1 MLALRCTPPTRAAFS
16 AIDRPPSVLVL
27 RWWCS
32 WHKLLK
38 LLRASVP
45 PARRRMMWS
54 QLSPRPPLLERGRTF
69 PPVVQLRQARYR
81 TSGEWIVPDIREV
94 VFDRAWTERAACIGE
109 EELFGAEG
117 VGPTQR
123 LEASSA
129 TQLLKLLI
137 CAGCPVRVQ
146 CLRSA
151 LDPPALSP
159 NSPAREWGIWGG
171 TDDWERGQTRDLPLE
186 ERAAL
191 LEREF
196 PDRLRVR
203 IEAWHEALHQRDG
216 DEQAGPPGRR
226 DPRRGATAAEGREAQ
241 AQARGR
247 TFPPRRTPRSGSRS
261 QGPDRG
267 RRRRARLLEGHG
279 VAPAAYVPRKSDVT
293 SAHALLRWKR
303 LASGRLESSLLIQ
316 DRPGTGLHQVAARSP
331 GKDHVGPER
340 ERRRGSAPG
349 APHPGGRAS

>member
-1 MLALRCTPPTRAAFS
+1 MLALRRTPPTRAAFS

-54 QLSPRPPLLERGRTF
+54 QLSLRPPLLERGRTF

-186 ERAAL
+186 ERAAI
-191 LEREF
+191 R
-196 PDRLRVR
+196 PCTSARRRASGTAGSPQSSARSYRSGRPRSPGASARSDVSTSADAPVRVAVTR
-203 IEAWHEALHQRDG
+203 ARSRPTSPSTTARG
-216 DEQAGPPGRR
+216 T
-226 DPRRGATAAEGREAQ
+226 RRGAGCVC
-241 AQARGR
+241 
-247 TFPPRRTPRSGSRS
+247 PP
-261 QGPDRG
+261 
-267 RRRRARLLEGHG
+267 
-279 VAPAAYVPRKSDVT
+279 
-293 SAHALLRWKR
+293 
-303 LASGRLESSLLIQ
+303 
-316 DRPGTGLHQVAARSP
+316 
-331 GKDHVGPER
+331 
-340 ERRRGSAPG
+340 
-349 APHPGGRAS
+349 

>member
-1 MLALRCTPPTRAAFS
+1 MRAGDPCLRYAVPPPTRAAFS

-54 QLSPRPPLLERGRTF
+54 QLSLRPPLLERGRTF

-171 TDDWERGQTRDLPLE
+171 TDDWVRGQNRDLPLE

-203 IEAWHEALHQRDG
+203 IEAWHEALHQRTATSKRDRRVAAILG
-216 DEQAGPPGRR
+216 EELPQRKAAKPRRKREVGRFHLGGRPGPGRGHKGPIAADVAEHGCSR
-226 DPRRGATAAEGREAQ
+226 DTAWRR
-241 AQARGR
+241 
-247 TFPPRRTPRSGSRS
+247 
-261 QGPDRG
+261 
-267 RRRRARLLEGHG
+267 
-279 VAPAAYVPRKSDVT
+279 
-293 SAHALLRWKR
+293 LRM
-303 LASGRLESSLLIQ
+303 SPVSL
-316 DRPGTGLHQVAARSP
+316 T
-331 GKDHVGPER
+331 
-340 ERRRGSAPG
+340 
-349 APHPGGRAS
+349 